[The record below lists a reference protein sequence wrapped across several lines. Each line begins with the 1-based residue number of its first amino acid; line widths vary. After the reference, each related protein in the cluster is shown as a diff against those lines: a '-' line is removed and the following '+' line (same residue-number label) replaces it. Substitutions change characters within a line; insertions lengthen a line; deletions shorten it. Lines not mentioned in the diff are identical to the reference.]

1 MKKNRKNFIDREEDL
16 EIEED
21 IKDIINKKKIY
32 LSKIINVEYC

>member
-21 IKDIINKKKIY
+21 IKDIINKKKFTY
-32 LSKIINVEYC
+32 PK

>member
-32 LSKIINVEYC
+32 LSKIINVEYY